1 MPAKPIAVTPR
12 TRRLEACQFAQLGIL
27 PVSTDQ
33 PAARNNAA
41 FHQQTF
47 RRQTSY
53 AAAPMQQ
60 NPAFG
65 GAIHHPLMQDRT
77 PNAVTNAAEKTGPNF
92 LETVDKP
99 DASKRRS
106 ISGINAN
113 AQCRQRSQAVRH
125 YAFSAGLIDGW
136 LRTVDDRNVE
146 TGLPCSNCRRK
157 SRRTSTRDQNFCF
170 SKVAHVH
177 QRSKTSSEQNPGPI
191 AARML

>member
-1 MPAKPIAVTPR
+1 MYFHKVGPGWDPVMPAKPIAVTPR

-77 PNAVTNAAEKTGPNF
+77 PNA
-92 LETVDKP
+92 
-99 DASKRRS
+99 ASAVRP
-106 ISGINAN
+106 SGIMPSPQALSMGGC
-113 AQCRQRSQAVRH
+113 AQSTTATSKPACRAAIAAASPDGPPPATRTSASRRLLMFTSAVRRAPNRIPDPSPRECYNCRQRGG
-125 YAFSAGLIDGW
+125 AG
-136 LRTVDDRNVE
+136 
-146 TGLPCSNCRRK
+146 S
-157 SRRTSTRDQNFCF
+157 
-170 SKVAHVH
+170 
-177 QRSKTSSEQNPGPI
+177 
-191 AARML
+191 